1 MKEIMQRRH
10 PGSRWSSVRVLKLG
24 LATFLVTGMLAA
36 PAMAAEEEPAAKPSK
51 IPPSTN
57 PTQKVLY
64 PNAEQTE
71 EQQMADQL
79 ECYRWA
85 TEQSGW
91 DPYEAYDVLVEKG
104 YAAEQTAAEAEGG
117 VIGGAARGAAAGVI
131 IGAIAGD
138 AGKGAAIG
146 AAAGGLAG
154 GRRSRRAKSE
164 ADSQAQAAVDEFNR
178 GLEKWDRNY
187 AACMGAKDYVVN

>member
-1 MKEIMQRRH
+1 MINSA
-10 PGSRWSSVRVLKLG
+10 SRFNRLIAGVALGTLVL
-24 LATFLVTGMLAA
+24 F
-36 PAMAAEEEPAAKPSK
+36 AMAITEGPSAAADGQTSQV
-51 IPPSTN
+51 PPSTN
-57 PTQKVLY
+57 PTQKVLF
-64 PNAEQTE
+64 PGSEQTE

-85 TEQSGW
+85 TEQSRW

-104 YAAEQTAAEAEGG
+104 YAAEQTAEQAEGG

-154 GRRSRRAKSE
+154 GRRSRRAQEQS
-164 ADSQAQAAVDEFNR
+164 DSAAQAAIDEFNR

-187 AACMGAKDYVVN
+187 AACMTGKDYVVN

>member
-1 MKEIMQRRH
+1 MKRRRS
-10 PGSRWSSVRVLKLG
+10 GGRGQKLG
-24 LATFLVTGMLAA
+24 LAIFLVAGIFTAI
-36 PAMAAEEEPAAKPSK
+36 AMAAEENPATQPSK

-64 PNAEQTE
+64 PKAGQTE

-85 TEQSGW
+85 TDQSGW

-154 GRRSRRAKSE
+154 GRRSRRAQSE
-164 ADSQAQAAVDEFNR
+164 ADSQAQAAIDEFNR

-187 AACMGAKDYVVN
+187 AACMGSKDYNVN

>member
-1 MKEIMQRRH
+1 MLRRIAKK
-10 PGSRWSSVRVLKLG
+10 PGNLTQCRITG
-24 LATFLVTGMLAA
+24 LVILLFVGLTATIAF
-36 PAMAAEEEPAAKPSK
+36 AAEEEPAVEPSK
-51 IPPSTN
+51 LPPSTN

-85 TEQSGW
+85 SEQTGW

-104 YAAEQTAAEAEGG
+104 YAAAQTAEEAQGG
-117 VIGGAARGAAAGVI
+117 VVGGAARGAAAGVI

-164 ADSQAQAAVDEFNR
+164 ADSQAQAAIDEFNR

-187 AACMGAKDYVVN
+187 AACMSGKDYNVN

>member
-1 MKEIMQRRH
+1 MLRRRPFGSKTPV
-10 PGSRWSSVRVLKLG
+10 PGQKLG
-24 LATFLVTGMLAA
+24 LAILLVAGMVTAI
-36 PAMAAEEEPAAKPSK
+36 AMAAEEGPAAAPSK

-64 PNAEQTE
+64 PSAGQTE

-104 YAAEQTAAEAEGG
+104 YAAEQTASEAEGG

-154 GRRSRRAKSE
+154 GRRSRRAHSD
-164 ADSQAQAAVDEFNR
+164 ADSQAQAAIDEFNR

-187 AACMGAKDYVVN
+187 AACMGSKDYTVN

>member
-1 MKEIMQRRH
+1 MQRRH
-10 PGSRWSSVRVLKLG
+10 PGVMGTLARGLKLG
-24 LATFLVTGMLAA
+24 LATLLVAGMFTAIA
-36 PAMAAEEEPAAKPSK
+36 TAAEEKPAAESSK

-64 PNAEQTE
+64 PKAGQTE

-85 TEQSGW
+85 TDQSGW

-104 YAAEQTAAEAEGG
+104 YAAEQTASEAEGG

-154 GRRSRRAKSE
+154 GRRSRRAHSD
-164 ADSQAQAAVDEFNR
+164 ADSQAQAAIDEFNR

-187 AACMGAKDYVVN
+187 AACMGSKDYTVN

>member
-1 MKEIMQRRH
+1 MQRRR
-10 PGSRWSSVRVLKLG
+10 PGARGQKLG
-24 LATFLVTGMLAA
+24 LAILLIAGLFTAF
-36 PAMAAEEEPAAKPSK
+36 AMAAEEKPTAEPSK

-91 DPYEAYDVLVEKG
+91 DPYEAYDVLVEKVEPERFG
-104 YAAEQTAAEAEGG
+104 IY
-117 VIGGAARGAAAGVI
+117 R
-131 IGAIAGD
+131 
-138 AGKGAAIG
+138 
-146 AAAGGLAG
+146 L
-154 GRRSRRAKSE
+154 
-164 ADSQAQAAVDEFNR
+164 
-178 GLEKWDRNY
+178 
-187 AACMGAKDYVVN
+187 

>member
-1 MKEIMQRRH
+1 MLHKKRFRILA
-10 PGSRWSSVRVLKLG
+10 VLVVG
-24 LATFLVTGMLAA
+24 VVALAA
-36 PAMAAEEEPAAKPSK
+36 IAVAQDSPEAEKSK

-64 PNAEQTE
+64 ADAGQD
-71 EQQMADQL
+71 EQQQMSDQL

-85 TEQSGW
+85 TEQTGW

-104 YAAEQTAAEAEGG
+104 YAADQTAAEAEGG
-117 VIGGAARGAAAGVI
+117 LVKGAARGAAAGVI

-146 AAAGGLAG
+146 AAAGGMAG
-154 GRRSRRAKSE
+154 GRRSRRAQQE
-164 ADSQAQAAVDEFNR
+164 ADSQTQQAIDEFNR
-178 GLEKWDRNY
+178 NLEKWDRNY
-187 AACMGAKDYVVN
+187 AACMTGKDYVVN

>member
-1 MKEIMQRRH
+1 MQLRR
-10 PGSRWSSVRVLKLG
+10 PWGPETPARSKKIG
-24 LATFLVTGMLAA
+24 LATLLVAGMITAIA
-36 PAMAAEEEPAAKPSK
+36 IAAE
-51 IPPSTN
+51 
-57 PTQKVLY
+57 
-64 PNAEQTE
+64 
-71 EQQMADQL
+71 
-79 ECYRWA
+79 
-85 TEQSGW
+85 
-91 DPYEAYDVLVEKG
+91 
-104 YAAEQTAAEAEGG
+104 EAEGG

-164 ADSQAQAAVDEFNR
+164 ADSQAQAAIDEFNR

-187 AACMGAKDYVVN
+187 AACMGSKDYNVN

>member
-1 MKEIMQRRH
+1 MFTSKHIHLMA
-10 PGSRWSSVRVLKLG
+10 VLTLG
-24 LATFLVTGMLAA
+24 LI
-36 PAMAAEEEPAAKPSK
+36 AMVVIAAEENPAENAEKST

-57 PTQKVLY
+57 PTQRVLY
-64 PNAEQTE
+64 PNQDQSE

-85 TEQSGW
+85 TAQTKW
-91 DPYEAYDVLVEKG
+91 DPYEAYDVLVEKD
-104 YAAEQTAAEAEGG
+104 YAAAQTAEEAQGG
-117 VIGGAARGAAAGVI
+117 LVRGAARGAAAGAI

-154 GRRSRRAKSE
+154 GARSRRARES
-164 ADSQAQAAVDEFNR
+164 AQSQAEQAIEEFNR
-178 GLEKWDRNY
+178 NLEKWDRNY
-187 AACMGAKDYVVN
+187 AACMSGKDYIVN